1 MKDWLSTCGVA
12 CPPVSSRFPTGR
24 AIQSVLHELNEYDVR
39 IQSHGLNQPWHAEV
53 KMKDDA
59 NGAPRAVLGIT
70 AYSGDEYPQELYF
83 VHADEQIVVEILS
96 KLSRWC
102 GPLVAIPD
110 TGTVPMV
117 VQSPDLTSANLR

>member
-1 MKDWLSTCGVA
+1 
-12 CPPVSSRFPTGR
+12 
-24 AIQSVLHELNEYDVR
+24 
-39 IQSHGLNQPWHAEV
+39 
-53 KMKDDA
+53 
-59 NGAPRAVLGIT
+59 
-70 AYSGDEYPQELYF
+70 

-117 VQSPDLTSANLR
+117 IRSPDLTSANLR

>member
-1 MKDWLSTCGVA
+1 MK
-12 CPPVSSRFPTGR
+12 
-24 AIQSVLHELNEYDVR
+24 N
-39 IQSHGLNQPWHAEV
+39 
-53 KMKDDA
+53 DA

-70 AYSGDEYPQELYF
+70 AYSGDEHPQELYF

-96 KLSRWC
+96 KLSQWC